1 VHICSGAVISGGV
14 VISNSAFIGAGATII
29 QGIKIG
35 NNSVVAAGAVVI
47 NDVGDGVKVK
57 GVPAE

>member
-1 VHICSGAVISGGV
+1 MLFRS
-14 VISNSAFIGAGATII
+14 GATII